1 MFAWRW
7 RVPGYLELLI
17 AFRPWHEVPSDGV
30 PMGLCD
36 GIHMVNAHGRR
47 GMWQVSSAVDS
58 LRTGQIRIASYTYTY
73 SSFGSY
79 GLC

>member
-7 RVPGYLELLI
+7 RVPGEELLI
-17 AFRPWHEVPSDGV
+17 PFRPSHGVPRDGV
-30 PMGLCD
+30 PMGRCD

-58 LRTGQIRIASYTYTY
+58 LRSGQICIASYNYT
-73 SSFGSY
+73 
-79 GLC
+79 